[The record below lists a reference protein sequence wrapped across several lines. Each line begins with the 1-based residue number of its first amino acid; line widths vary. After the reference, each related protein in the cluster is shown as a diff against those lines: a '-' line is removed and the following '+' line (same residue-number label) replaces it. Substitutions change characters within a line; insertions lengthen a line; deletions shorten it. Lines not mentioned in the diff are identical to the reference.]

1 MAKCAGGLALNFI
14 RPNVR
19 AHFSKWFEAYLVAAF
34 LIIGLRLLIRGFVI
48 ESIVYEIVGALV
60 VLLGLVFL
68 RGAIQRIQ
76 FRRSQMA
83 PGMVDVTERE
93 ISYFGPMLGKT
104 ISLESLLKIELR
116 ESEAYGSVWVMHNS
130 EGDPMIVPTSAKGS
144 DRLFDA
150 FTSLSDVKMDALVR
164 AVNTVPVRN
173 HVIWER
179 S

>member
-1 MAKCAGGLALNFI
+1 MNFI

-19 AHFSKWFEAYLVAAF
+19 AHFAKWFEAYLVALVLILGVRVF
-34 LIIGLRLLIRGFVI
+34 LHGLAI
-48 ESIVYEIVGALV
+48 ESIVYGAIGSAIA
-60 VLLGLVFL
+60 LLGLVLL
-68 RGAIQRIQ
+68 RGAVHLIR
-76 FRRSQMA
+76 FRRSQKA

-93 ISYFGPMLGKT
+93 ISYFGPMHGKT
-104 ISLESLLKIELR
+104 VSLESLFKIELR
-116 ESEAYGSVWVMHNS
+116 ESEAYASVWVLHNS

-164 AVNTVPVRN
+164 AVNKVPVRN